1 MGHVGLVIEVR
12 RLRQEAAEKRG
23 RDVDVAIAQGLREG
37 GWIVDQA
44 DQAAEYQEGMIRTA
58 LDGRTRYAGESA
70 EHCQQCDDPIPEG
83 RREAV
88 PGVQLCVECQE
99 AARRMRW

>member
-12 RLRQEAAEKRG
+12 RLRQEAAMQRG

-44 DQAAEYQEGMIRTA
+44 DRAQQIEQQRIDDALAQRQSESGHSAAVCDEC
-58 LDGRTRYAGESA
+58 GE
-70 EHCQQCDDPIPEG
+70 EIPEA
-83 RREAV
+83 RRKAV
-88 PGVQLCVECQE
+88 EGCTRCVGCQE
-99 AARRMRW
+99 AVERMCW